1 MSSSSSTGIDPKST
15 ETSALL
21 DHPSPPSGAHLS
33 PTSTMQAS
41 FPPPSTSSSSQPL
54 PTIQSSSLGVNNN
67 NNNGSNNNNNNNDGG
82 GGGGG
87 GGGLSLTTDA
97 FRRPSAGYV
106 WATPAGL
113 PLRQTDDESLLIF
126 RRAVGIN
133 SDRTDG
139 DDIVTIEHGRKHAV
153 GIYRSV
159 IRNQRNRQFTH
170 HLLGVILYGCH
181 FLQIV
186 FAAFLTALGPNAKAH
201 ELLITV
207 LGAVNTITAGV
218 LAVLKG
224 SGMLERL
231 AKDEAEFKKLQAWIE
246 ETDSLLSVG
255 VIGRNRM
262 EVGTLVEVVFT
273 KYNACFGREYEI
285 MSSAAMQGSD
295 QNPNFKNMGRK

>member
-1 MSSSSSTGIDPKST
+1 MSSSGTVIDPKST

-21 DHPSPPSGAHLS
+21 DHPSPPSGVHLS
-33 PTSTMQAS
+33 PTGTMQAAG
-41 FPPPSTSSSSQPL
+41 PPPSSSQPSP
-54 PTIQSSSLGVNNN
+54 PTMQSSSLGVN
-67 NNNGSNNNNNNNDGG
+67 SNNNNNNNNSNPGG
-82 GGGGG
+82 V
-87 GGGLSLTTDA
+87 SLATDA

-133 SDRTDG
+133 SDSSVG
-139 DDIVTIEHGRKHAV
+139 EDIVTIEHGRKHAV

-231 AKDEAEFKKLQAWIE
+231 SKDEAEFKKLQAWIE

-285 MSSAAMQGSD
+285 MPSSELAGGN
-295 QNPNFKNMGRK
+295 QNPQFKNIGRK